1 MLTLETKLK
10 FKKLNPSAKI
20 PSYATENSAG
30 FDFYTI
36 EDVKIEPGKTAMVK
50 TGLSVEIPEG
60 YFMGILPRSSTGL
73 KTPLRLS
80 NSMGVIDSDYRGEIM
95 LLFTNTGNET
105 FKVESNTRLAQG
117 IIFPVFQIDII
128 ESEELSETERG
139 TGGFGSTGK

>member
-36 EDVKIEPGKTAMVK
+36 EDVEIEPGKTAMVK

-105 FKVESNTRLAQG
+105 FKIESNTRLAQG
-117 IIFPVFQIDII
+117 IIFPVFQIEII